1 MYLSQ
6 FSFYRRC
13 TLVVLVLT
21 LYFLAFFLP
30 YMIGFYHM
38 INNTRLFFPVTVNI
52 LGQTH
57 RFIAPN
63 YDVFLN
69 AVNSLGTLTSVSQ
82 ITSGLSCA
90 LDDYGN
96 YFFNLGIYYEF
107 LKPTSPH
114 WYIFLSLSFITMV
127 IILILKAY
135 QTSNFS
141 LVKTLYHYYD

>member
-1 MYLSQ
+1 
-6 FSFYRRC
+6 
-13 TLVVLVLT
+13 
-21 LYFLAFFLP
+21 
-30 YMIGFYHM
+30 M

-96 YFFNLGIYYEF
+96 YFF
-107 LKPTSPH
+107 
-114 WYIFLSLSFITMV
+114 
-127 IILILKAY
+127 
-135 QTSNFS
+135 
-141 LVKTLYHYYD
+141 